1 MTKPRDLSVGFN
13 FPKWLSS
20 CLCCH
25 KPSTWSTRLYHS
37 ELLRHIAVIIIIV
50 RRHSVAGRY
59 DLSRTTSSGIEV
71 HLRNPHYNLNTAGH
85 HFCWFNEKTNWKI
98 YQAKV
103 MGVGNE
109 YAVLWKACRNIHL
122 MLQMIQFGNRRLP
135 DLYFWKTIDTINT
148 TPGYCAFEPS
158 ELFLL
163 RTRLNLTSKV
173 LTLAWITAKIWTEL
187 RAPHRSTSCFETMYR
202 WSGNPKFR

>member
-1 MTKPRDLSVGFN
+1 MSKVLKDTDTLSCRSVVHNQPAVSLRRPEGSFRFSHFHRSLLTMSPKGNKEYGMTKPRDLSVGFN

-85 HFCWFNEKTNWKI
+85 HFCWFNEKTN
-98 YQAKV
+98 
-103 MGVGNE
+103 
-109 YAVLWKACRNIHL
+109 
-122 MLQMIQFGNRRLP
+122 
-135 DLYFWKTIDTINT
+135 
-148 TPGYCAFEPS
+148 
-158 ELFLL
+158 
-163 RTRLNLTSKV
+163 
-173 LTLAWITAKIWTEL
+173 
-187 RAPHRSTSCFETMYR
+187 
-202 WSGNPKFR
+202 